1 MNVQDFLQ
9 RYEAQLTELLKE
21 LDKEP
26 LPELTE
32 ELFGEFEKNGN
43 RLRYEDAY
51 FGRRKQ
57 LTVFALAVLLHRR
70 PEEEKRLQEILW
82 AVCEEE
88 CWALPAHVDRSRV
101 DWRQTVDLFAAETAQ
116 TLAEITARLGAAL
129 PEKLRQRIAKEIER
143 RVFTPFFT
151 SARPYADWEGCNHN
165 WNAVCMGS
173 IGLACLYQMQA
184 TPERLAV
191 CLKRITESLPHYLE
205 GFSEDGVCMEGIG
218 YYTYGMSYYTAFAE
232 QLERFTEGRVSLLSD
247 PRLKRIALFQQGM
260 FLGTE
265 GLTVS
270 FSDGETKAGFRL
282 GLTLFL
288 ARHFDG
294 VAVPALSHAADLRS
308 DPCFRFLPLYRD
320 ILWTKQA
327 GDEAAFTVPG
337 RRHTVWEK
345 AQWSICECENDCGM
359 AVKGGCNAEPHN
371 HNDVG
376 SFLYEIHGEVMA
388 ADLGAGEYTK
398 DYFGSKR
405 YEILCNSSLGHSV
418 PLVDGEGQQAGEQYA
433 ASRFFADGNGTTV
446 IGMERA
452 YEAERLETLTRRLTF
467 SLSEGS
473 LSVSDFWRVRQPL
486 TVTERLVT
494 QCEVVAETGRL
505 HLRGKHTSCVVNFLQ
520 AGQQKQPI
528 PVVTQTTHKNH
539 EGGEEQVNLIDWT
552 FLLPEGGSV
561 FELNFFPEN

>member
-1 MNVQDFLQ
+1 MTFLQ
-9 RYEAQLTELLKE
+9 RYEAQLTELLAE
-21 LDKEP
+21 LREEP
-26 LPELTE
+26 LPKLTE
-32 ELFGEFEKNGN
+32 ELFGEFERNGN
-43 RLRYEDAY
+43 RLRYETAY

-57 LTVFALAVLLHRR
+57 LTVFALAALLHRR

-82 AVCEEE
+82 AVCGEE
-88 CWALPAHVDRSRV
+88 CWALPAHVNRSRT

-116 TLAEITARLGAAL
+116 TLAEIVAQLGEAL
-129 PEKLRQRIAKEIER
+129 PEELRQRISEEMER

-151 SARPYADWEGCNHN
+151 SAKPYADWEGCHHN

-173 IGLACLYQMQA
+173 IGLACLYQMQE
-184 TPERLAV
+184 TPERLTA
-191 CLKRITESLPHYLE
+191 CLKRIMESLPHYLE

-247 PRLKRIALFQQGM
+247 PRLRRIALFQQGM

-288 ARHFDG
+288 AQHFNG
-294 VAVPALSHAADLRS
+294 VIVPELSHAADFRT

-320 ILWTKQA
+320 ILWTRQA
-327 GDEAAFTVPG
+327 GDEAVISAPG

-345 AQWSICECENDCGM
+345 AQWSICESEQGCGM
-359 AVKGGCNAEPHN
+359 AAKGGCNAEPHN

-376 SFLYEIHGEVMA
+376 SFLYEIHGEMMA
-388 ADLGAGEYTK
+388 VDLGAGEYTR

-418 PLVDGEGQQAGEQYA
+418 PLVDGEGQRAGGQYA

-452 YEAERLETLTRRLTF
+452 YEAKQLETLTRSITF

-473 LSVSDFWRVRQPL
+473 LGVSDFWKVRQPL
-486 TVTERLVT
+486 IVTERLVT
-494 QCEVVAETGRL
+494 QCEVTVETGYLR
-505 HLRGKHTSCVVNFLQ
+505 LRGKRASCVVTFSQ
-520 AGQQKQPI
+520 AGQQKQPV
-528 PVVTQTTHKNH
+528 PAVTQATHKNH
-539 EGGEEQVNLIDWT
+539 EGEEERVSLIDWT
-552 FLLPEGGSV
+552 FLIPQDGSV